1 MKLSNE
7 QYDVAKRTVTVVVPA
22 AIALITGLGVLYKFD
37 TSAITGTIALVAT
50 FAGTVL
56 VFLARTTKR
65 NRKPQLKTIRRP
77 NGSEY

>member
-22 AIALITGLGVLYKFD
+22 AIALITGLGVLYQFD

-56 VFLARTTKR
+56 GVSSKNYQKEQEAAAENDQET
-65 NRKPQLKTIRRP
+65 
-77 NGSEY
+77 

>member
-22 AIALITGLGVLYKFD
+22 SIALITGLGVLYKFD

-56 VFLARTTKR
+56 GVSSKNYQKEQEAAAE
-65 NRKPQLKTIRRP
+65 NDQ
-77 NGSEY
+77 EA

>member
-56 VFLARTTKR
+56 GVSSKNYQKEQEAAAE
-65 NRKPQLKTIRRP
+65 NDQE
-77 NGSEY
+77 S

>member
-7 QYDVAKRTVTVVVPA
+7 QYDVAKRIVTVVVPA

-56 VFLARTTKR
+56 GVSSKNYQKEQEAA
-65 NRKPQLKTIRRP
+65 NAENDQ
-77 NGSEY
+77 EA

>member
-37 TSAITGTIALVAT
+37 TSAITGTIALMAT

-56 VFLARTTKR
+56 GVSSKNYQKEQEAAAE
-65 NRKPQLKTIRRP
+65 NDQ
-77 NGSEY
+77 EA

>member
-56 VFLARTTKR
+56 GISSKNYQKEQEAAAE
-65 NRKPQLKTIRRP
+65 NDQ
-77 NGSEY
+77 EA

>member
-56 VFLARTTKR
+56 GVSSKNYQKEQEVAAE
-65 NRKPQLKTIRRP
+65 NDQ
-77 NGSEY
+77 EV

>member
-37 TSAITGTIALVAT
+37 TSAITGTIALVTT

-56 VFLARTTKR
+56 GVSSKNYQKEQEVAAE
-65 NRKPQLKTIRRP
+65 NDQ
-77 NGSEY
+77 EA

>member
-56 VFLARTTKR
+56 GVSSKNYQKEQEAAAE
-65 NRKPQLKTIRRP
+65 NDQ
-77 NGSEY
+77 EA

>member
-37 TSAITGTIALVAT
+37 TSAVTGTIALVAT

-56 VFLARTTKR
+56 GVSSKNYQKEQEAAAE
-65 NRKPQLKTIRRP
+65 NDQ
-77 NGSEY
+77 EA

>member
-22 AIALITGLGVLYKFD
+22 AITLITGLGVLYKFD
-37 TSAITGTIALVAT
+37 TSAITGTIALAAT

-56 VFLARTTKR
+56 GVSSKNYQKEQEAAAE
-65 NRKPQLKTIRRP
+65 NDQ
-77 NGSEY
+77 EA